1 MEKLID
7 KFLPADYHD
16 TFVIKASRPAE
27 QIVPKEVIK
36 KIFNHSPA
44 WLSFLYKVRNI
55 LVKPFGIEGG
65 DILTSEDYIIEDTE
79 NEAIMRKDDK
89 HLLFYVSIAK
99 IGNNLIDVTTVVQ
112 YHNALGKVYFFFIK
126 PFHKKSLNFSVCSSC
141 PFTAGSFSAVSS
153 CSLSSIIFR
162 SRRALSSTCLRA

>member
-16 TFVIKASRPAE
+16 TFVIKASKPAE
-27 QIVPKEVIK
+27 QIVPKELIK

-65 DILTSEDYIIEDTE
+65 DILISEDYIIEDTE

-112 YHNALGKVYFFFIK
+112 Y
-126 PFHKKSLNFSVCSSC
+126 
-141 PFTAGSFSAVSS
+141 TM
-153 CSLSSIIFR
+153 R
-162 SRRALSSTCLRA
+162 

>member
-1 MEKLID
+1 
-7 KFLPADYHD
+7 
-16 TFVIKASRPAE
+16 
-27 QIVPKEVIK
+27 
-36 KIFNHSPA
+36 
-44 WLSFLYKVRNI
+44 
-55 LVKPFGIEGG
+55 VKPFGIEGG

-126 PFHKKSLNFSVCSSC
+126 PFHKMIVPRVVKEF
-141 PFTAGSFSAVSS
+141 
-153 CSLSSIIFR
+153 I
-162 SRRALSSTCLRA
+162 

>member
-1 MEKLID
+1 MGKLID
-7 KFLPADYHD
+7 KYLPADYHD
-16 TFVIKASRPAE
+16 TFVIKASKPAE
-27 QIVPKEVIK
+27 QIVPKELIK
-36 KIFNHSPA
+36 KIFTHSPA

-65 DILTSEDYIIEDTE
+65 DILKSEDEDYLKDYIIEDTE

-99 IGNNLIDVTTVVQ
+99 IENNLIDVTTVVQ

-126 PFHKKSLNFSVCSSC
+126 PFHKMIVPRVVKD
-141 PFTAGSFSAVSS
+141 
-153 CSLSSIIFR
+153 II
-162 SRRALSSTCLRA
+162 

>member
-16 TFVIKASRPAE
+16 TFVIKASKPAE
-27 QIVPKEVIK
+27 QIVPKELIE

-65 DILTSEDYIIEDTE
+65 DILTSEDYRRYRERSHHE
-79 NEAIMRKDDK
+79 EGRQA
-89 HLLFYVSIAK
+89 S
-99 IGNNLIDVTTVVQ
+99 VV
-112 YHNALGKVYFFFIK
+112 LC
-126 PFHKKSLNFSVCSSC
+126 FHCQD
-141 PFTAGSFSAVSS
+141 
-153 CSLSSIIFR
+153 R
-162 SRRALSSTCLRA
+162 Q

>member
-1 MEKLID
+1 MGKLID
-7 KFLPADYHD
+7 KYLPADYHD
-16 TFVIKASRPAE
+16 TFVIKASKPAE
-27 QIVPKEVIK
+27 QIVPKELIK
-36 KIFNHSPA
+36 KIFTHSPA

-65 DILTSEDYIIEDTE
+65 DILKSEDEDYLKDYIIEDTE

-99 IGNNLIDVTTVVQ
+99 IENNLIDVTTVVQ

-126 PFHKKSLNFSVCSSC
+126 PFHKMILPRVVKD
-141 PFTAGSFSAVSS
+141 
-153 CSLSSIIFR
+153 II
-162 SRRALSSTCLRA
+162 

>member
-16 TFVIKASRPAE
+16 TFVIKASKPAE
-27 QIVPKEVIK
+27 QIVPKELIE

-89 HLLFYVSIAK
+89 HLL
-99 IGNNLIDVTTVVQ
+99 
-112 YHNALGKVYFFFIK
+112 
-126 PFHKKSLNFSVCSSC
+126 
-141 PFTAGSFSAVSS
+141 
-153 CSLSSIIFR
+153 
-162 SRRALSSTCLRA
+162 

>member
-16 TFVIKASRPAE
+16 TFVIKASKPAE
-27 QIVPKEVIK
+27 QIVPKELIK

-65 DILTSEDYIIEDTE
+65 DILISEDSE

-126 PFHKKSLNFSVCSSC
+126 PFHKMIVPRVVKE
-141 PFTAGSFSAVSS
+141 
-153 CSLSSIIFR
+153 II
-162 SRRALSSTCLRA
+162 

>member
-16 TFVIKASRPAE
+16 TFVIKASKPAE
-27 QIVPKEVIK
+27 QIVPKELIK

-112 YHNALGKVYFFFIK
+112 YHNA
-126 PFHKKSLNFSVCSSC
+126 
-141 PFTAGSFSAVSS
+141 
-153 CSLSSIIFR
+153 
-162 SRRALSSTCLRA
+162 

>member
-7 KFLPADYHD
+7 KFLPADY
-16 TFVIKASRPAE
+16 
-27 QIVPKEVIK
+27 QEVIK

-44 WLSFLYKVRNI
+44 WLNFLYKVRNI

-126 PFHKKSLNFSVCSSC
+126 PFHK
-141 PFTAGSFSAVSS
+141 
-153 CSLSSIIFR
+153 IIVPR
-162 SRRALSSTCLRA
+162 VVKELI

>member
-7 KFLPADYHD
+7 KFLPADYPD
-16 TFVIKASRPAE
+16 TFVIKASKPAE
-27 QIVPKEVIK
+27 QIVPKELIE

-126 PFHKKSLNFSVCSSC
+126 PFHKMIVPRVVKEF
-141 PFTAGSFSAVSS
+141 
-153 CSLSSIIFR
+153 I
-162 SRRALSSTCLRA
+162 

>member
-16 TFVIKASRPAE
+16 TFVIKASKPAE
-27 QIVPKEVIK
+27 QIVPKELIK
-36 KIFNHSPA
+36 KIFTRSPA

-65 DILTSEDYIIEDTE
+65 DILKSEDEDYLKDYIIEDTE

-99 IGNNLIDVTTVVQ
+99 IENNLIDVTTVVQ

-126 PFHKKSLNFSVCSSC
+126 PFHKMIVPRVVKD
-141 PFTAGSFSAVSS
+141 
-153 CSLSSIIFR
+153 II
-162 SRRALSSTCLRA
+162 

>member
-1 MEKLID
+1 MPKY
-7 KFLPADYHD
+7 PDYFARKHYICRNKCILTNPLYSD
-16 TFVIKASRPAE
+16 YGKA
-27 QIVPKEVIK
+27 
-36 KIFNHSPA
+36 
-44 WLSFLYKVRNI
+44 Y

-126 PFHKKSLNFSVCSSC
+126 PFHKMIVPRVVKEF
-141 PFTAGSFSAVSS
+141 
-153 CSLSSIIFR
+153 I
-162 SRRALSSTCLRA
+162 

>member
-7 KFLPADYHD
+7 KYLPADYHD
-16 TFVIKASRPAE
+16 TFVIKASKPAE
-27 QIVPKEVIK
+27 QIVPKELIK
-36 KIFNHSPA
+36 KIFTHSPA

-65 DILTSEDYIIEDTE
+65 DILKSEDEDYLKDYIIEDTE

-99 IGNNLIDVTTVVQ
+99 IENNLIDVTTVVQ

-126 PFHKKSLNFSVCSSC
+126 PFHKMIVPRVVKD
-141 PFTAGSFSAVSS
+141 
-153 CSLSSIIFR
+153 II
-162 SRRALSSTCLRA
+162 